1 MVRSAGWGELI
12 AYFLVFLGG
21 GCALSGPRGSNVW
34 PVSCEDAPKLAVN
47 TLEDLGYR
55 ITGRF
60 DPSAKAQGV
69 VTAKKGSGRA
79 KERVSVVL
87 RCETGILGK
96 TGDSVE
102 VLPQAIA
109 WRPAKSEFPDR
120 FRGRFAEYAAGTAKP
135 MERPAQPAVA
145 VELAAA
151 LLSEA
156 QVEREFKLH
165 LGPAGLKAA
174 KVEVRNLGDRPFVM
188 SADLARVRKPSGET
202 ISAVPLREASNLV
215 ARSAAGSG
223 KQIYHDLEEAYL
235 GHRLLKPGA
244 ERAGLL
250 FFSGSPEGN
259 LTLPVMDA
267 ESGEAKE
274 LSAPLRPA
282 AGR

>member
-1 MVRSAGWGELI
+1 MAGC
-12 AYFLVFLGG
+12 LVFLVP
-21 GCALSGPRGSNVW
+21 GCSFSGPRGPDVW
-34 PVSCEDAPKLAVN
+34 PVSCVEAPKLAIN
-47 TLEDLGYR
+47 TLGDLGYR

-60 DPSAKAQGV
+60 DPSAKGQGV
-69 VTAKKGSGRA
+69 ITAKKDSGRA

-87 RCETGILGK
+87 HCETDIFGK
-96 TGDSVE
+96 TGDSVK

-109 WRPAKSEFPDR
+109 WHPGKSEFPDR

-135 MERPAQPAVA
+135 MERPAEPPVPA
-145 VELAAA
+145 ELSAA

-156 QVEREFKLH
+156 QVEREFKID

-174 KVEVRNLGDRPFVM
+174 KVDVRNLGERPFVM
-188 SADLARVRKPSGET
+188 SADLARVKSPSGET
-202 ISAVPLREASNLV
+202 ISAVPLKEASNRV

-223 KQIYHDLEEAYL
+223 KQIYQDLEEAYL

-244 ERAGLL
+244 ERSGLL
-250 FFSGSPEGN
+250 FFPDSPEGS

-274 LSAPLRPA
+274 LTAPLRPA
-282 AGR
+282 AGQ

>member
-1 MVRSAGWGELI
+1 M
-12 AYFLVFLGG
+12 
-21 GCALSGPRGSNVW
+21 W
-34 PVSCEDAPKLAVN
+34 PVSCEEAPKLAVS

-60 DPSAKAQGV
+60 DPSGKAQGV

-87 RCETGILGK
+87 RCETGILSK

-109 WRPAKSEFPDR
+109 WHPGKSEFPDR

-135 MERPAQPAVA
+135 MERPAEQPGP
-145 VELAAA
+145 VELSAA
-151 LLSEA
+151 LLSDA
-156 QVEREFKLH
+156 QVEQEFNIH

-174 KVEVRNLGDRPFVM
+174 KVEVRNLGERPFVM

-215 ARSAAGSG
+215 ARSGAGSG
-223 KQIYHDLEEAYL
+223 RQIYQDLEQAYL

-244 ERAGLL
+244 ERSGLL
-250 FFSGSPEGN
+250 FFSGSPEGK

-274 LSAPLRPA
+274 LNAPLHPA